1 MEVLE
6 NSLAESWWQSPT
18 VEFGE
23 CCLEKIIWDPEASV
37 SQTTDELTAAS
48 ELLAGREKE
57 FTFEFGSLK
66 AFGFYRVVVSR
77 GGLQNLSGEL
87 QDKETIPLPG
97 FW

>member
-6 NSLAESWWQSPT
+6 NSLAESWWQSRT
-18 VEFGE
+18 TEDGE
-23 CCLEKIIWDPEASV
+23 CCLEKTIWDPEASV
-37 SQTTDELTAAS
+37 SETTNELTSAS

-57 FTFEFGSLK
+57 LTFEFGSLK

-77 GGLQNLSGEL
+77 GGLQNLSGKL

-97 FW
+97 FS